1 MKSMSLDD
9 LINLLWSALEMD
21 RGGELFFRNLEGELA
36 KRVRGIKDEQ
46 FETLLQ
52 CFTGENADNNKF
64 SEKFMKLVLL
74 VIREKKDRFAL
85 RTLVQVIWS
94 CAKIDFTNDNFEL
107 VPLLKEFAAYER
119 LTNGLQ
125 SLYQKSQAILLWTYT
140 RDERLLRDEQCQK
153 FIHQTLDALVMF
165 PDQFD
170 NFDLTLIVQSITNV
184 RNAKCNDF
192 MQKLFVLAQRCDAVC
207 LQQIPK
213 MSIHEFVT
221 ITQFYLQNSIIA
233 SKPL

>member
-1 MKSMSLDD
+1 LKMKSMSLDD

-125 SLYQKSQAILLWTYT
+125 SLYQKS
-140 RDERLLRDEQCQK
+140 
-153 FIHQTLDALVMF
+153 
-165 PDQFD
+165 
-170 NFDLTLIVQSITNV
+170 
-184 RNAKCNDF
+184 
-192 MQKLFVLAQRCDAVC
+192 
-207 LQQIPK
+207 
-213 MSIHEFVT
+213 
-221 ITQFYLQNSIIA
+221 
-233 SKPL
+233 